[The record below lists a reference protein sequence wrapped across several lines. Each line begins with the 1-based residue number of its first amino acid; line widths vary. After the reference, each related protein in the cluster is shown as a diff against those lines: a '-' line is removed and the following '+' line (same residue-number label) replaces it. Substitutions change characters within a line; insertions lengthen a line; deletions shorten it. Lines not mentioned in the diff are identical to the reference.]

1 MPSEFVAFL
10 VRLLLA
16 TSALLMA
23 GACVVNYFQ
32 S

>member
-1 MPSEFVAFL
+1 MSSVFVTYI

-23 GACVVNYFQ
+23 SALLVRHWA
-32 S
+32 